1 MSGGKIQSAV
11 DAAISFVNALT
22 VSNGDKAAIISWSSN
37 IISTLSSTNLTS
49 DFPALI
55 NLINDTTT
63 VGGTDLNDGLNGA
76 IDLLDAD
83 ATSSLK
89 VIVFLTDGDGTYTFE
104 ADGGPASEAAQKGY
118 RIYAIGLEA
127 AANADNLFDMA
138 NATNDQNYTDI
149 ESADLQAIF
158 IDIFMD
164 VVLSTIPRSINV
176 EEITLDYIVVDC
188 DSATPPA
195 ATCDADEDTSKTT
208 LSWNEIGL
216 LSDGD
221 STFMA
226 DETVT

>member
-22 VSNGDKAAIISWSSN
+22 ASNGDKAAIISWSSN
-37 IISTLSSTNLTS
+37 IISTLSSTNLAS

-63 VGGTDLNDGLNGA
+63 VGGTDLNDGLNGT

-89 VIVFLTDGDGTYTFE
+89 VIVFLTDGDGTYTFA

-127 AANADNLFDMA
+127 AADADKLFDMA
-138 NATNDQNYTDI
+138 NATN
-149 ESADLQAIF
+149 
-158 IDIFMD
+158 
-164 VVLSTIPRSINV
+164 
-176 EEITLDYIVVDC
+176 
-188 DSATPPA
+188 
-195 ATCDADEDTSKTT
+195 
-208 LSWNEIGL
+208 G
-216 LSDGD
+216 
-221 STFMA
+221 
-226 DETVT
+226 